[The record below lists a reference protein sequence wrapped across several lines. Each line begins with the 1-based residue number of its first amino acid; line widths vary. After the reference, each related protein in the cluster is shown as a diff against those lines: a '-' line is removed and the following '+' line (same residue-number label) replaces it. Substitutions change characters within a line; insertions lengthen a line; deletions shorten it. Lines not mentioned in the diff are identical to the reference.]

1 MRLQNN
7 FTTPEQSKQLLELGI
22 PKGTADCV
30 YIIYQK
36 DNNEDYY
43 TLNVPLP
50 HQSPITDIV
59 EKGNADYKD
68 GNVKFCY
75 CWSVGRLI
83 EIYGFGTNQHIGNI
97 WYRNPM
103 ECIIADIE
111 IAIENGE
118 MDFSKLRE

>member
-1 MRLQNN
+1 MSKLQND
-7 FTTPEQSKQLLELGI
+7 FTTKQQSEKLLALGMPRLSANFYYDDENEVQIVRDPEFELQSKGYF
-22 PKGTADCV
+22 P
-30 YIIYQK
+30 
-36 DNNEDYY
+36 
-43 TLNVPLP
+43 
-50 HQSPITDIV
+50 
-59 EKGNADYKD
+59 
-68 GNVKFCY
+68 

-118 MDFSKLRE
+118 MDFSKLEERV